1 MQYISQLNFCAPLL
15 PVNLTVNVR
24 RFYNSV
30 HVTVPVRIDIRV
42 RVDMRMYIGMRVSV
56 RVYDV
61 TVP

>member
-30 HVTVPVRIDIRV
+30 RVWMLLKMLSHSGDILQKHTNKAFATRNFEE
-42 RVDMRMYIGMRVSV
+42 R
-56 RVYDV
+56 
-61 TVP
+61 

>member
-30 HVTVPVRIDIRV
+30 ALSTYKLLLLLSFLAQSQWNDIC
-42 RVDMRMYIGMRVSV
+42 GAE
-56 RVYDV
+56 
-61 TVP
+61 